1 MSELQTLFAH
11 VLVPVPVPKAY
22 TYRVPHD
29 WNDWI
34 HEGLRVAV
42 QFGPKKIYAGIIL
55 SLSDLPPEGYQA
67 SYLLDVLDESPIVNH
82 KQLQFWQWVAKYYM
96 CYMGEVMATALP
108 AGYRLQS
115 ETKILL
121 HPDADLELVSKV
133 DVEEMEWQI
142 LELLGKKDGVSLDEI
157 HQKLAVKNVL
167 KYVKSLYLRGLVV
180 MEEELKENYRPKFE
194 EFLSLSSLWEDA
206 ELANL
211 RLNALERKAP
221 KQYEA
226 IMQVLGTGKRELA
239 VADLVKGMALD
250 RTVLKQLEKK
260 ELVVIQKRRRDHLQ
274 VIRGGEQNFALT
286 PEQQKQNPSSKKP
299 LISKNPPCYSV

>member
-1 MSELQTLFAH
+1 M
-11 VLVPVPVPKAY
+11 LVPVPVPKAY

-82 KQLQFWQWVAKYYM
+82 KQLQFWQWVSNYYL

-121 HPDADLELVSKV
+121 HPDADLEGISKV

-142 LELLGKKDGVSLDEI
+142 LELLG
-157 HQKLAVKNVL
+157 
-167 KYVKSLYLRGLVV
+167 
-180 MEEELKENYRPKFE
+180 
-194 EFLSLSSLWEDA
+194 
-206 ELANL
+206 
-211 RLNALERKAP
+211 
-221 KQYEA
+221 
-226 IMQVLGTGKRELA
+226 
-239 VADLVKGMALD
+239 
-250 RTVLKQLEKK
+250 
-260 ELVVIQKRRRDHLQ
+260 
-274 VIRGGEQNFALT
+274 
-286 PEQQKQNPSSKKP
+286 
-299 LISKNPPCYSV
+299 

>member
-1 MSELQTLFAH
+1 
-11 VLVPVPVPKAY
+11 
-22 TYRVPHD
+22 
-29 WNDWI
+29 
-34 HEGLRVAV
+34 
-42 QFGPKKIYAGIIL
+42 
-55 SLSDLPPEGYQA
+55 
-67 SYLLDVLDESPIVNH
+67 
-82 KQLQFWQWVAKYYM
+82 
-96 CYMGEVMATALP
+96 
-108 AGYRLQS
+108 
-115 ETKILL
+115 
-121 HPDADLELVSKV
+121 
-133 DVEEMEWQI
+133 
-142 LELLGKKDGVSLDEI
+142 KKDGVSLDEI
-157 HQKLAVKNVL
+157 HQKLGVKNVL
-167 KYVKSLYLRGLVV
+167 KHVKSLYLRGLVV

-274 VIRGGEQNFALT
+274 VIRGGEQKFALT
-286 PEQQKQNPSSKKP
+286 PEQ
-299 LISKNPPCYSV
+299 